1 MRELIVCLSSFE
13 QIDDM
18 LWFTNFGSL
27 KRFVLNIL
35 KVLFVSPNVKS
46 GMWRK
51 IVEGERSLL
60 ISVSWVWDELWEKV
74 GHLKD
79 ESVMNKVWKW
89 KLKWFLTTWLFLHWL
104 VVCWNRK
111 AMPELSL
118 TFLGSEFTCLVS
130 AFRAPSKLA
139 CHLSYHFIANNWCSW
154 GKNLFQ
160 RGERPW
166 KSSVFTSLP
175 SKWDIWGPERWRTS
189 LQVHSFLG

>member
-1 MRELIVCLSSFE
+1 MLS
-13 QIDDM
+13 
-18 LWFTNFGSL
+18 
-27 KRFVLNIL
+27 IL
-35 KVLFVSPNVKS
+35 KYFYHQMWKVECEERLWKGNGPSLSLFPRS
-46 GMWRK
+46 GMNCGEK
-51 IVEGERSLL
+51 I
-60 ISVSWVWDELWEKV
+60 

-79 ESVMNKVWKW
+79 GSIMNKVWKW

-139 CHLSYHFIANNWCSW
+139 CHLPHLFIANNWCSW

-160 RGERPW
+160 RGEGPW

-175 SKWDIWGPERWRTS
+175 SEWDIWGPERWSTS

>member
-1 MRELIVCLSSFE
+1 MWKVECEERLWKGNGPSLS
-13 QIDDM
+13 
-18 LWFTNFGSL
+18 
-27 KRFVLNIL
+27 
-35 KVLFVSPNVKS
+35 LFPRS
-46 GMWRK
+46 GMNC
-51 IVEGERSLL
+51 GEKR
-60 ISVSWVWDELWEKV
+60 

-79 ESVMNKVWKW
+79 GSIMNKVWKW

-139 CHLSYHFIANNWCSW
+139 CHLPHLFIANNWCSW

-160 RGERPW
+160 RGEGPW

-175 SKWDIWGPERWRTS
+175 SEWDIWGPEWWSTS
-189 LQVHSFLG
+189 LQVHSFLGWKLDDWHSAFLSLSFKSGCARF